1 MSNAANTLNEASF
14 NTLRKRW
21 AIDYGSPPSPHL
33 TKAFLARN
41 LDYKAQ
47 TKQHGGLCKKTQK
60 HLYQLYEAFKQN
72 PDYRP
77 PDSRPALK
85 LGTRLVRE
93 WQGVVHTVTVTANG
107 FEYQSTHF
115 KTLSVIARQITGTRW
130 SGPAFFG
137 LNKPGKNS

>member
-14 NTLRKRW
+14 DTLRKRW
-21 AIDYGSPPSPHL
+21 AINYGRPPSPHL

-41 LDYKAQ
+41 LADKAQ
-47 TKQHGGLCKKTQK
+47 TQQQGGLSKKTQK
-60 HLYQLYEAFKQN
+60 RLYQLYEAFKQN

-77 PDSRPALK
+77 SDSRPRLK
-85 LGTRLVRE
+85 PGTRLVRE
-93 WQGVVHTVTVTANG
+93 WEGVVHTVTVTANG

-137 LNKPGKNS
+137 LNKSGKNS